1 MNYRKNSLTRSFI
14 RRVGIIFVL
23 ILLFVTL
30 VYRWG
35 FPTYYYWKM
44 EQPVKEAQKA
54 LQNGQNYQSSD
65 DLVVVPITKGNTN
78 PEYLT
83 DDLAFR
89 LEREG
94 ISLNRFWVDQ
104 TTIEAV
110 NDGRSVQRLYNQTK
124 QKSDFYTVFF
134 SKGNTLYLA
143 GTSIPDF
150 KSAIHTL
157 LPLLVAATI
166 LFLALLFGLVIV
178 LVRNQI
184 IKPISRLE
192 QATRSISELNF
203 ADSDIQE
210 KNELGSLSHSINLM
224 KRSLQQH
231 ELDLLERNERLKNF
245 SSNLAH
251 ELKTPLSVM
260 QLLVDGEDMGL
271 ENPTFLP
278 DLNQQL
284 EDMNHL
290 VANILA
296 YSQQMQEKLPLET
309 IDIQAFVEKELTQQ
323 RLIDPKFQI
332 ELHLEPCQF
341 QTNEQLLRM
350 VFINLLTNGMKYSL
364 DNQITITGEKLGK
377 DYQLIFK
384 NKAIQMTDQQI
395 AQLKEPFVVGEESR
409 NNHLSGT
416 GLGLSIVEQTVIGLD
431 GKMTLQQKNNHFIA
445 TITLPIKHETVL
457 K

>member
-1 MNYRKNSLTRSFI
+1 M
-14 RRVGIIFVL
+14 
-23 ILLFVTL
+23 
-30 VYRWG
+30 
-35 FPTYYYWKM
+35 
-44 EQPVKEAQKA
+44 
-54 LQNGQNYQSSD
+54 
-65 DLVVVPITKGNTN
+65 
-78 PEYLT
+78 
-83 DDLAFR
+83 
-89 LEREG
+89 
-94 ISLNRFWVDQ
+94 
-104 TTIEAV
+104 
-110 NDGRSVQRLYNQTK
+110 
-124 QKSDFYTVFF
+124 
-134 SKGNTLYLA
+134 
-143 GTSIPDF
+143 
-150 KSAIHTL
+150 
-157 LPLLVAATI
+157 
-166 LFLALLFGLVIV
+166 LLFGLVIV

-210 KNELGSLSHSINLM
+210 ENELGSLSHSINLM
-224 KRSLQQH
+224 KRSLHQH

-296 YSQQMQEKLPLET
+296 YSQQMQEELPLGT

-323 RLIDPKFQI
+323 RLIAPKFQI
-332 ELHLEPCQF
+332 ELRLEPCRL

-364 DNQITITGEKLGK
+364 DNQITITGEKLGS

-416 GLGLSIVEQTVIGLD
+416 GLGLSIVEQTVKGLD

-445 TITLPIKHETVL
+445 TITLPIKKETVL

>member
-1 MNYRKNSLTRSFI
+1 M
-14 RRVGIIFVL
+14 L

-203 ADSDIQE
+203 ADTDIQE

-296 YSQQMQEKLPLET
+296 YSQQMQEELPLET

-384 NKAIQMTDQQI
+384 K
-395 AQLKEPFVVGEESR
+395 
-409 NNHLSGT
+409 
-416 GLGLSIVEQTVIGLD
+416 
-431 GKMTLQQKNNHFIA
+431 
-445 TITLPIKHETVL
+445 
-457 K
+457 

>member
-1 MNYRKNSLTRSFI
+1 M
-14 RRVGIIFVL
+14 
-23 ILLFVTL
+23 
-30 VYRWG
+30 
-35 FPTYYYWKM
+35 
-44 EQPVKEAQKA
+44 
-54 LQNGQNYQSSD
+54 
-65 DLVVVPITKGNTN
+65 
-78 PEYLT
+78 
-83 DDLAFR
+83 
-89 LEREG
+89 
-94 ISLNRFWVDQ
+94 
-104 TTIEAV
+104 
-110 NDGRSVQRLYNQTK
+110 
-124 QKSDFYTVFF
+124 
-134 SKGNTLYLA
+134 
-143 GTSIPDF
+143 
-150 KSAIHTL
+150 
-157 LPLLVAATI
+157 
-166 LFLALLFGLVIV
+166 IV

-210 KNELGSLSHSINLM
+210 ENELGSLSHSINLM
-224 KRSLQQH
+224 KRSLHQH

-296 YSQQMQEKLPLET
+296 YSQQMQEELPLGT

-323 RLIDPKFQI
+323 RLIAPKFQI
-332 ELHLEPCQF
+332 ELRLEPCRL

-364 DNQITITGEKLGK
+364 DNQITITGEKLGS

-416 GLGLSIVEQTVIGLD
+416 GLGLSIVEQTVKGLD

-445 TITLPIKHETVL
+445 TITLPIKKETVL